1 MSEGVSLCVG
11 PGPAAVLVEGEE
23 EARRGGSL
31 VPSVSMI
38 NFGNKEGPCCTGE
51 SYRLRQGDGRQG

>member
-11 PGPAAVLVEGEE
+11 PGPAAVLVEGDE

-31 VPSVSMI
+31 DPSLSMI
-38 NFGNKEGPCCTGE
+38 CVGGRDNDSVVREKVTG
-51 SYRLRQGDGRQG
+51 